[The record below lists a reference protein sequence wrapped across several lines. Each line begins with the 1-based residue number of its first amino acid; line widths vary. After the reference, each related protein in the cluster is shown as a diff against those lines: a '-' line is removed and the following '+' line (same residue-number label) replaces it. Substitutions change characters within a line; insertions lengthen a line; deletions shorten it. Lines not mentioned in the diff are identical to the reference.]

1 MKWFLIV
8 FFSAGHQ
15 FVFFTPTFDSADECL
30 WSASYPPHAYIYGQR
45 LKKEYSTPQNIERVA
60 CIDEENL
67 KDFLELNKS
76 FKEGQEG
83 LRL

>member
-45 LKKEYSTPQNIERVA
+45 LKKEYSTPQNI
-60 CIDEENL
+60 
-67 KDFLELNKS
+67 
-76 FKEGQEG
+76 
-83 LRL
+83 

>member
-15 FVFFTPTFDSADECL
+15 FVFFTPTFDSVDECL

-67 KDFLELNKS
+67 RDFLELNK
-76 FKEGQEG
+76 KHNENEKGIK
-83 LRL
+83 L